1 MATKSADTKTT
12 WLYVS
17 LAGLFL
23 FIVLFILLMMFGKEI
38 NLTTPVYFFL
48 VVIIGL
54 VATGF
59 LSGAMRSVAKYNASF
74 NNKTLSV
81 TGPAVIFFIILYIGF
96 KYKPEQVQNAQ
107 PLSLSVLVT
116 GEGGVNDLI
125 RNGSMELRIGDI
137 NYTEKI
143 NDKGIAYF
151 SGINPVYK
159 GEKIELFPQ
168 VEGYVIDTASDSY
181 GLNKETAY
189 TNLTIHLKKA
199 TTQIAVNG
207 KVVDVENQEGITD
220 AIVQFEGMDSLYRTN
235 EVGNFSALLPVKTG
249 TELRVIVTRKN
260 KIVYNS
266 MRTVADKSI
275 LILPVKQ

>member
-1 MATKSADTKTT
+1 MATKSADTKTR

-23 FIVLFILLMMFGKEI
+23 FIVLFILLMIFGKEI

-59 LSGAMRSVAKYNASF
+59 LSGAMHSAAKYNASF

-96 KYKPEQVQNAQ
+96 KYKPEQVQNIQ

-159 GEKIELFPQ
+159 GEEIELFPQ
-168 VEGYVIDTASDSY
+168 VDGYVIDTANDNY
-181 GLNKETAY
+181 TLNKETSY

-199 TTQIAVNG
+199 ITQTSING
-207 KVVDVENQEGITD
+207 KVVAVESQEGIAD
-220 AIVQFEGMDSLYRTN
+220 AMVQFEGMDSLYKTD
-235 EVGNFSALLPVKTG
+235 ELGNFTALLPVKTG

>member
-1 MATKSADTKTT
+1 MATTSADNKTK

-23 FIVLFILLMMFGKEI
+23 FIIFFILLIVFGKDI
-38 NLTTPVYFFL
+38 NISTPVYFFL

-59 LSGAMRSVAKYNASF
+59 LSGAMRSTAKYNASF
-74 NNKTLSV
+74 NNKTLSI

-96 KYKPEQVQNAQ
+96 KYKPELVQPLQ
-107 PLSLSVLVT
+107 PLSLSVLIT
-116 GEGGVNDLI
+116 GNGGANDLI
-125 RNGSMELRIGDI
+125 RNGSIELRIGDI

-159 GEKIELFPQ
+159 GQKIELFPQ
-168 VEGYVIDTASDSY
+168 VDDYVLDTNNNYKLDD
-181 GLNKETAY
+181 KTTF
-189 TNLTIHLKKA
+189 TNLTVHLKKA
-199 TTQIAVNG
+199 TPKTNVQG
-207 KVVDVENQEGITD
+207 KVMSVSSQEGI
-220 AIVQFEGMDSLYRTN
+220 ANAVVQFEGMDSLYNTN
-235 EVGNFSALLPVKTG
+235 ELGNFKALLPVKPG

-260 KIVYNS
+260 KIIYNNS
-266 MRTVADKSI
+266 RIVEDKSI
-275 LILPVKQ
+275 LILPVK